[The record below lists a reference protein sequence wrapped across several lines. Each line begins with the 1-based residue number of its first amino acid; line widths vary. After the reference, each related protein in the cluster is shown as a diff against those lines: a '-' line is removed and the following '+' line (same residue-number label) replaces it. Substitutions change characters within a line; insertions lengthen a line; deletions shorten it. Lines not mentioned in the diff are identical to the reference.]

1 MKTTGRLL
9 TVAFALLA
17 LVAAVLTL
25 ALWTDRPMTAQM
37 VQRPGPQTVQPA
49 DLAELQKRVIA
60 IDDRLTQLDQ
70 KISTLDQK
78 SDVLDQKIGQVQQK
92 LEDMHHLLKN
102 MERGR

>member
-1 MKTTGRLL
+1 MKSTSRLL
-9 TVAFALLA
+9 TAAFALLA

-25 ALWTDRPMTAQM
+25 ALLTDRPMTAQM
-37 VQRPGPQTVQPA
+37 IQRQGQQTIQPA

-70 KISTLDQK
+70 KINTLDQK
-78 SDVLDQKIGQVQQK
+78 SNVLDQKIVQVQQK

>member
-9 TVAFALLA
+9 TAAFVLLA

-37 VQRPGPQTVQPA
+37 VQRPGQPA
-49 DLAELQKRVIA
+49 DLAELQKRIIA
-60 IDDRLTQLDQ
+60 LDDRLSQLDQ
-70 KISTLDQK
+70 KIGTLDQK
-78 SDVLDQKIGQVQQK
+78 SNVLDQKIDQLQQK